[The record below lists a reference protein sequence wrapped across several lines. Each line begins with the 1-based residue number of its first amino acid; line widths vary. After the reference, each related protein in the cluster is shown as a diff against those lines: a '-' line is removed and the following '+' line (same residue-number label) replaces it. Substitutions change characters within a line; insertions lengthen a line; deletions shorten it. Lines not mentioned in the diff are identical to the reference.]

1 MKSADR
7 IEGAIFT
14 GWYIGRI
21 LISRLSDGDI
31 DPDKNGSGFFWVS
44 YYDRSLGNFAS
55 WHVTPVEESYDFNR
69 QYDLPGL
76 GRSGPDPQL
85 K

>member
-1 MKSADR
+1 MYAADR
-7 IEGAIFT
+7 GYHSYWASS
-14 GWYIGRI
+14 WRMP
-21 LISRLSDGDI
+21 LSDGDI

-55 WHVTPVEESYDFNR
+55 WHVTPVEESYDFNH